1 MPVRPAARLLPALLV
16 FAVAGASAQ
25 SSRTLPDDDWC
36 DDALSGTWSGDE
48 RGRAVACEVREVVL
62 QTDRLSVQ
70 SQNGGVTVRPWG
82 RPDVLV
88 RARVASRARSQS
100 EAERNVRATRF
111 EVNRGAVRAATP
123 RNARGTYVVVDYEVF
138 APAPTAL
145 SLKTT
150 NGGLRAEGM
159 SGPFDGVTVNGG
171 IALEAMTG
179 DVTARTTNGGITAR
193 VGRSAA
199 AHDLKTTNGGITV
212 EVADGLSAD
221 LLASTRVG
229 RIATSGLALRNE
241 VRERGR
247 YVGDELVAT
256 LGRGGPRLS
265 AQTTNGGISI
275 RGGR

>member
-1 MPVRPAARLLPALLV
+1 MSVRHAVRLLPALLV
-16 FAVAGASAQ
+16 FAAASASAQ
-25 SSRTLPDDDWC
+25 STRTLADDDWC
-36 DDALSGTWSGDE
+36 DNALSGSWGGDE
-48 RGRAVACEVREVVL
+48 RGRYVECEVREVVL
-62 QTDRLSVQ
+62 RTGRLAVET
-70 SQNGGVTVRPWG
+70 QNGGVTVRPWS

-88 RARVASRARSQS
+88 RARVASRARTQG
-100 EAERNVRATRF
+100 EAREHVRATRLDVDGG
-111 EVNRGAVRAATP
+111 EVQARAPRGP
-123 RNARGTYVVVDYEVF
+123 SYVVVDYEVF

-145 SLKTT
+145 DLKTT

-159 SGPFDGVTVNGG
+159 SGPFNAVTVNGG
-171 IALEAMTG
+171 IAVEAMTG

-193 VGRSAA
+193 VGRRAA

-221 LLASTRVG
+221 LVASTRVG
-229 RIATSGLALRNE
+229 RIATSGLRLRNE

-247 YVGDELVAT
+247 YVGDEVVAT